1 MPQPQN
7 FDEDTGSPT
16 HGAAIANVNASAV
29 DATYDANEQAVLSD
43 LRTKVNAI
51 LAVLRSA
58 GLIEQD

>member
-1 MPQPQN
+1 MPQPGN

-16 HGAAIANVNASAV
+16 HGPGIANVASNAI

-51 LAVLRSA
+51 LAALRSA
-58 GLIEQD
+58 GIIEQD